1 MASQS
6 GALSGG
12 AHRVKI
18 TAEENGVLRQYLL
31 GQLSPEGR
39 TPLEERLLTDA
50 AFHDE
55 LSIAEDDLIDRYLSG
70 ELAAADRD
78 GFETH
83 FLLAPERHKKLRFAR
98 ALRRY
103 ITAETDAPGGGAA
116 ATLASPPA
124 AALRQEPAAAE
135 GQTTAAPARRPAD
148 PGKKNLFR
156 LLFARRPAFAF
167 AAAASLLLAVV
178 AVSWVAFDRQ
188 PGREF
193 VSRNPYAV
201 TLTPG
206 LTRSSGEPARIK
218 LPAGADALRLRLEL
232 PAAEHESYRAALL
245 SAERAEVW
253 AADGLRSAAGAAAV
267 DMDVP
272 AGVVGPGDYQVMV
285 SGRAP
290 GGRLEDVSRYT
301 FRVVR

>member
-1 MASQS
+1 MELTSEAM
-6 GALSGG
+6 GA
-12 AHRVKI
+12 
-18 TAEENGVLRQYLL
+18 LRQYLL
-31 GQLSPEGR
+31 GQLAPEQR

-70 ELAAADRD
+70 ELAAADHQD
-78 GFETH
+78 FETH

-103 ITAETDAPGGGAA
+103 VAAETDAPGSAVA
-116 ATLASPPA
+116 LASLPA
-124 AALRQEPAAAE
+124 GLREEPAATKE
-135 GQTTAAPARRPAD
+135 QTPGDLGTRPAT
-148 PGKKNLFR
+148 PGKQNLFQ
-156 LLFARRPAFAF
+156 LLFARGPALAF
-167 AAAASLLLAVV
+167 SLAAALLLAVV
-178 AVSWVAFDRQ
+178 AVSWVAFDR
-188 PGREF
+188 PARREVAF
-193 VSRNPYAV
+193 RNPYAV

-206 LTRSSGEPARIK
+206 LTRGSGEPARIQ

-245 SAERAEVW
+245 TAERAEVW
-253 AADGLRSAAGAAAV
+253 AADELRPAAGSAAI
-267 DMDVP
+267 DMDIP
-272 AGVVGPGDYQVMV
+272 ASVVGPGDYHVTV
-285 SGRAP
+285 SGRAA